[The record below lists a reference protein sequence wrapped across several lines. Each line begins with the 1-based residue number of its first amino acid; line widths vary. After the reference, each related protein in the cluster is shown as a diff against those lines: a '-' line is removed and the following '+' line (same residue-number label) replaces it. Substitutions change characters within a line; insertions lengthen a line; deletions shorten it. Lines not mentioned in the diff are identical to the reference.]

1 MTMDLALIAIIKIIF
16 VNVDLKIV
24 LALLLERALDGEY
37 LIFPKKDTKFVAPS
51 NRTPLQTLFLTKFFT
66 SSVLFFNT

>member
-1 MTMDLALIAIIKIIF
+1 MIMDLALIVIIKIIF

-37 LIFPKKDTKFVAPS
+37 LIFPNNGMKFWAPG
-51 NRTPLQTLFLTKFFT
+51 NRNFFKTSLIYKLFL
-66 SSVLFFNT
+66 SLFCAIFN

>member
-1 MTMDLALIAIIKIIF
+1 MIMDLALIVIIKIIF

-37 LIFPKKDTKFVAPS
+37 LLFPNNVTKFGAPG
-51 NRTPLQTLFLTKFFT
+51 NRTPLNNYGKKKKF
-66 SSVLFFNT
+66 